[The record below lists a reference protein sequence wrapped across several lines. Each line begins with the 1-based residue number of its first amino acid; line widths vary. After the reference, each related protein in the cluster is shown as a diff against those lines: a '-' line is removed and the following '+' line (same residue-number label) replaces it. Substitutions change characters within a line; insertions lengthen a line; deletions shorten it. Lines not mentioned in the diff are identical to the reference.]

1 MRKYRT
7 PAADGMS
14 FRECLPDDGDIFSTA
29 ISLFVR
35 KFPPGDLT
43 SRKDVPFAVGIW
55 DSLLTQLKTTF
66 TYCRQYT
73 KVVLFINLLKLS
85 Y

>member
-1 MRKYRT
+1 MNVHTNLDLTKYRT

-43 SRKDVPFAVGIW
+43 PRKDVPSAACVRGGYGNPTLRAMHSIY
-55 DSLLTQLKTTF
+55 S
-66 TYCRQYT
+66 
-73 KVVLFINLLKLS
+73 
-85 Y
+85 

>member
-1 MRKYRT
+1 MDGNWSRART
-7 PAADGMS
+7 GYN
-14 FRECLPDDGDIFSTA
+14 RY
-29 ISLFVR
+29 SLFVR

-43 SRKDVPFAVGIW
+43 PRKDVTFAVGIW

-73 KVVLFINLLKLS
+73 KVVLFINLLKPS